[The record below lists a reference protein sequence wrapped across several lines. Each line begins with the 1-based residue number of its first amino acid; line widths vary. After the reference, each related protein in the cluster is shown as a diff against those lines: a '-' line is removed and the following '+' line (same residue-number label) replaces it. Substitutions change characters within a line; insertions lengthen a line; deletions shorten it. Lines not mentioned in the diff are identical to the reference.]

1 MTAVSPHSTVL
12 RAGVHHTVR
21 YRVGEQQ
28 MVRKVLPGVAEF
40 DRKPEV
46 MATAWLVAVCEWPAM
61 EVLREF
67 MTDTQC
73 SLGTRVDLSHC
84 APIVVDSI
92 LEVSAHCTRVDGAR
106 SEWAVQADDGHE
118 LVAKG
123 TASFVVVEMA
133 PFVKRRIEPK
143 FRRCDEYQVPL
154 STRSNTSSAWENGC
168 GVTPIGPNG

>member
-1 MTAVSPHSTVL
+1 MTAVSPHPAGL

-21 YRVGEQQ
+21 YQVSEEQL
-28 MVRKVLPGVAEF
+28 VRRVLPGVAEF

-61 EVLREF
+61 EVLRDF

-92 LEVSAHCTRVDGAR
+92 LEVSAHCTRVDGAC
-106 SEWAVQADDGHE
+106 SDWAIHAHDGHE

-123 TASFVVVEMA
+123 TASFVVVEMT
-133 PFVKRRIEPK
+133 PFVKRRVEPK
-143 FRRCDEYQVPL
+143 ARARAASL
-154 STRSNTSSAWENGC
+154 SSL
-168 GVTPIGPNG
+168 